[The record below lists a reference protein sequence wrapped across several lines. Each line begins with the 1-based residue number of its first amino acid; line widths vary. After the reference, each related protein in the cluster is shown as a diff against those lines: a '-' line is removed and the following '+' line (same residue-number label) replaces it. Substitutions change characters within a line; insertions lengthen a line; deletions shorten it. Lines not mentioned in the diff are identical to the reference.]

1 MGKFSVVISGAIGV
15 LVGILLAPRKGSET
29 RDQIIQRSKPLQQAA
44 KNAVSRASHAVA
56 PVTKMAGERVPMLG
70 KGKEDAKPEEP
81 AGETGGKSSPIGDGR
96 EDGKTAGRRAS
107 TEKVSSRN

>member
-1 MGKFSVVISGAIGV
+1 
-15 LVGILLAPRKGSET
+15 
-29 RDQIIQRSKPLQQAA
+29 
-44 KNAVSRASHAVA
+44 
-56 PVTKMAGERVPMLG
+56 MLG